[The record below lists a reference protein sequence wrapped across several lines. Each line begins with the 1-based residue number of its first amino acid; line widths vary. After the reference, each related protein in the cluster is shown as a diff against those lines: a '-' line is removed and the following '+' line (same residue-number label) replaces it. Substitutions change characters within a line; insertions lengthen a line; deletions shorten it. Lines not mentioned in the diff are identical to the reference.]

1 MRKFKQ
7 YTRIARVLGLSSF
20 ALMAMSVRANAAH
33 IEYGL
38 GYNGIYTNNIYRSN
52 TNQQNEYI
60 NVFRGLFSYQKHGRR
75 LDTHLDLEAMGRVF
89 TRGTYGN
96 DVLFGVNSLTHYIV
110 LPKVFSLSERD
121 IFTQA
126 PIDPRF
132 VMTPTNL
139 QNTNAFSAGPNFS
152 WFVDPIDA
160 FKVDLRYRNF
170 YYQKEPSTFPQTYS
184 TSNYRWLAETRFVH
198 AFSRTTKASIN
209 YVPSIVRYNNNI
221 VNPDYRRQDVFLG
234 LGTRIEGVGIT
245 AQGGRTRIEQTG
257 QSHTLNGTLARIALT
272 DRLGPRS
279 QLTAAADRSYG
290 DAGRYALLEAPAPN
304 LIVPI
309 ATNPSQIVGGGLY
322 YGRLANLSY
331 EYRRAYGVDRVTAFW
346 QHLHYLTT
354 TLSQQLEGG
363 VFNIGYDISERW
375 TDSLF
380 GDYVKVH
387 YFDYNANTRDYGGG
401 MRVRYR
407 LSPDLSVS
415 LEGMYDR
422 GLSTDSVLSYTEW
435 RAIVGISYLTN
446 PNRMRTDPFVHYTN
460 SIFY

>member
-1 MRKFKQ
+1 
-7 YTRIARVLGLSSF
+7 
-20 ALMAMSVRANAAH
+20 MAISVRAYAAH

-38 GYNGIYTNNIYRSN
+38 GYNGIYTNNIYRSE
-52 TNQQNEYI
+52 TDRQNEYI

-132 VMTPTNL
+132 VMEPTNL

-152 WFVDPIDA
+152 WYVDPIDA

-170 YYQKEPSTFPQTYS
+170 YYQKEPSTIPPTYS
-184 TSNYRWLAETRFVH
+184 TSNYRWLAKTRFVH
-198 AFSRTTKASIN
+198 AFSRSTEASIN
-209 YVPSIVRYNNNI
+209 YVPSVVRYINT
-221 VNPDYRRQDVFLG
+221 VANPNYQRQDVYLG
-234 LGTRIEGVGIT
+234 VTTRIDTIGIT

-257 QSHTLNGTLARIALT
+257 QASALSGTLARIALT
-272 DRLGPRS
+272 DPLGPRS
-279 QLTAAADRSYG
+279 RLTAAADRSYG
-290 DAGRYALLEAPAPN
+290 DAGRYALLEAPAAN
-304 LIVPI
+304 LIVPV
-309 ATNPSQIVGGGLY
+309 ATNPAQIVGGGLY
-322 YGRLANLSY
+322 YGRMASLTYA
-331 EYRRAYGVDRVTAFW
+331 YRRTYGMDRVSAFW
-346 QHLHYLTT
+346 QHLHYLTS
-354 TLSQQLEGG
+354 TLSQQLEGS
-363 VFNIGYDISERW
+363 VFNVGYDFSDRW
-375 TDSLF
+375 TDSVF

-387 YFDYNANTRDYGGG
+387 YYEYSANTNDYGGG

-415 LEGMYDR
+415 LEGLYDR
-422 GLSTDSVLSYTEW
+422 GVSTDPVLSYTEW

-460 SIFY
+460 AIFY

>member
-1 MRKFKQ
+1 M
-7 YTRIARVLGLSSF
+7 GSF
-20 ALMAMSVRANAAH
+20 ALMVVSTRANAAH

-52 TNQQNEYI
+52 TDRQNEYI
-60 NVFRGLFSYQKHGRR
+60 NVFRGLFSYQKHSRR

-110 LPKVFSLSERD
+110 LPKIFSLSERD

-152 WFVDPIDA
+152 WYVDPIDA
-160 FKVDLRYRNF
+160 FKIDLRYRNF
-170 YYQKEPSTFPQTYS
+170 YYQKEPSTIPPTYS
-184 TSNYRWLAETRFVH
+184 TSNYRWVAETRFVH
-198 AFSRTTKASIN
+198 AFSHTTEASIN
-209 YVPSIVRYNNNI
+209 YVPSTVRYNNTV

-234 LGTRIEGVGIT
+234 IDTRIEGVGVS

-257 QSHTLNGTLARIALT
+257 QTHVLSGTLARIALT

-279 QLTAAADRSYG
+279 RLTASADRSYG

-309 ATNPSQIVGGGLY
+309 ATNPAQIVGGGLY
-322 YGRLANLSY
+322 YGRMANLSY
-331 EYRRAYGVDRVTAFW
+331 EYRRPYGVDRVTAFW
-346 QHLHYLTT
+346 QHLRYLTA
-354 TLSQQLEGG
+354 TLSQQLQGG
-363 VFNIGYDISERW
+363 VFNIGYDFSDRL
-375 TDSLF
+375 TDSVF

-387 YFDYNANTRDYGGG
+387 YLNYNANTRDYGGG

-407 LSPDLSVS
+407 LSPTLSVS

-422 GLSTDSVLSYTEW
+422 GISTDSVLSYTEW

-460 SIFY
+460 AIFY